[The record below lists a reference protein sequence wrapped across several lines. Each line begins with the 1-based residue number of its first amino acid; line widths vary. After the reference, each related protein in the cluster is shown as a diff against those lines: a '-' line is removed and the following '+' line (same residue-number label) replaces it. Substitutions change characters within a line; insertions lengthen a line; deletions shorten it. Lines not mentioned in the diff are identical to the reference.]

1 MIDIGGF
8 VLTSETLITVVG
20 VAIFTAMF
28 VSNFAKPFLAA
39 RGIEKESPTYS
50 LYINASSLVMAL
62 VFSIAGLVIANIA
75 LGSAATLTMALAR
88 GFAAAFFAT
97 GGYEAYSNITMFVAS
112 KKAGT

>member
-1 MIDIGGF
+1 
-8 VLTSETLITVVG
+8 
-20 VAIFTAMF
+20 
-28 VSNFAKPFLAA
+28 
-39 RGIEKESPTYS
+39 
-50 LYINASSLVMAL
+50 
-62 VFSIAGLVIANIA
+62 VIANIA